1 MGLRQKGDIM
11 NKYAKHKKEYVKLT
25 IRVDADVLNKFKEI
39 CKISGLS
46 ANNQINIF
54 IKKFNFENK
63 YLFQDNTSIDF
74 WDEENQ
80 PK

>member
-1 MGLRQKGDIM
+1 M

-63 YLFQDNTSIDF
+63 YLFQDSTTIDF

>member
-1 MGLRQKGDIM
+1 M
-11 NKYAKHKKEYVKLT
+11 NKYAKHKKEYIKLT

-54 IKKFNFENK
+54 IKKFNFENS

-74 WDEENQ
+74 CDKKVT
-80 PK
+80 PKD

>member
-1 MGLRQKGDIM
+1 M

-54 IKKFNFENK
+54 IKKFNFENN
-63 YLFQDNTSIDF
+63 YLFPGNSSIDF
-74 WDEENQ
+74 WDENVT
-80 PK
+80 PKD

>member
-1 MGLRQKGDIM
+1 M

-63 YLFQDNTSIDF
+63 YLFSQDPTSIDF
-74 WDEENQ
+74 WYEENQ

>member
-1 MGLRQKGDIM
+1 M
-11 NKYAKHKKEYVKLT
+11 NKYAKHKKEYIKLT

-63 YLFQDNTSIDF
+63 YLFQDSTSIDF